1 MKATLDSRAI
11 RIAYAADT
19 SGPENLLSCARIG
32 DGKITASD
40 GFLVAERPIEIE
52 EESDEVLVKA
62 ADILKASRKFSRKKL
77 VISTDEKEEEV
88 SIGSP
93 AGRATI
99 RSKLLRGCSYPDTAQ
114 LGPGGDR
121 KAYIAVNPGLLS
133 KLIRAVGD
141 TNCIKFRIREAT
153 EPIEFVAGET
163 RGLMMPMYVAEEDKN
178 WK

>member
-19 SGPENLLSCARIG
+19 SGPENLLSCVRIG

-99 RSKLLRGCSYPDTAQ
+99 RSKLLRGCSYPDTA
-114 LGPGGDR
+114 LLPKGDR

-141 TNCIKFRIREAT
+141 APSIKFRIGEAT